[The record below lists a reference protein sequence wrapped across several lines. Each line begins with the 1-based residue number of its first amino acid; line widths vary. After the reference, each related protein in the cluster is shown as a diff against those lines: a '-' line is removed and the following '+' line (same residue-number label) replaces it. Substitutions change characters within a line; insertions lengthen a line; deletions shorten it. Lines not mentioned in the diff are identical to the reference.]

1 MYWKILFV
9 WFNNSGIFNEE
20 YGAMERKYF
29 NLGMNSFK
37 DFINKLNGL
46 KNENM
51 KESYE
56 VQKKRFEVE
65 EQQNEFKTKIEELQ
79 ELNKEFDYCFDRNS
93 RTKKIK
99 KFY

>member
-1 MYWKILFV
+1 
-9 WFNNSGIFNEE
+9 
-20 YGAMERKYF
+20 MERKYF

-56 VQKKRFEVE
+56 VQKKDLKLKNNKMNLKLKLKNYKNLIKNLIIVL
-65 EQQNEFKTKIEELQ
+65 IEIQ
-79 ELNKEFDYCFDRNS
+79 EP
-93 RTKKIK
+93 KK
-99 KFY
+99 